1 MSEQG
6 RKLLVVEDDPGLLNQ
21 LKWCFD
27 GYDVI
32 TAEDRSAAIAELRRH
47 EPMVVLQDL
56 GLPPDPEGVEEG
68 FATLQET
75 LKLAPHTKVIVVT
88 GNGDQENALKS
99 VALGAYDFYQK
110 PVDTDTLRLL
120 VDRAFTMGELEAENR
135 HLQNIASESPLDGIV
150 ASSERMLQVCRM
162 IEKIA
167 PTNVTALL
175 LGDSGTGKELLARA
189 LHDLSPR
196 AQERFVAI
204 NCAAIPENLLE
215 SELFGHEKGAFT
227 GAVKQT
233 IGKVELA
240 EGGTLFLDEIGDM
253 PMPLQAKMLRFLQE
267 RVIERVGGRQEISV
281 DVRVVCATNK
291 NPAELIEQGLFR
303 EDLYYRICE
312 IAIDIPP
319 LRDREEGRLILART
333 LLNKYAK
340 QEGRAL
346 NGFSEDANEAIEAYA
361 WPGNVR
367 ELENKIKAAI
377 IMAEGKHVTAA
388 DLGIAAGDMEPE
400 SLNLRE
406 VRQRAESKAIR
417 IALMKNFGN
426 ISRAAE
432 QLGVTRPTLYD
443 LLHKYGLSA
452 EAYSKRSVVGED

>member
-6 RKLLVVEDDPGLLNQ
+6 RKLLIVEDDPGLLNQ

-68 FATLQET
+68 LKTLQET
-75 LKLAPHTKVIVVT
+75 LKLAPYTKVIVVT

-135 HLQNIASESPLDGIV
+135 QLQNIASESPLAGIV
-150 ASSERMLQVCRM
+150 AASEGMLQVCRM

-167 PTNVTALL
+167 PSNVTALL

-196 AQERFVAI
+196 ATERFVAI

-253 PMPLQAKMLRFLQE
+253 PMSLQAKMLRFLQE
-267 RVIERVGGRQEISV
+267 RVIERVGGRQEIAV

-291 NPAELIEQGLFR
+291 NPTELIEQGLFR

-312 IAIDIPP
+312 IAINIPP
-319 LRDREEGRLILART
+319 FRDREEGRLILART
-333 LLNKYAK
+333 LLNKYMK
-340 QEGRAL
+340 LEGRAL

-377 IMAEGKHVTAA
+377 IMTEGKQVTAA
-388 DLGIAAGDMEPE
+388 DLGIAAGDVEPE

-443 LLHKYGLSA
+443 LLNKYGLSA
-452 EAYSKRSVVGED
+452 EAYSKRSLVSGE